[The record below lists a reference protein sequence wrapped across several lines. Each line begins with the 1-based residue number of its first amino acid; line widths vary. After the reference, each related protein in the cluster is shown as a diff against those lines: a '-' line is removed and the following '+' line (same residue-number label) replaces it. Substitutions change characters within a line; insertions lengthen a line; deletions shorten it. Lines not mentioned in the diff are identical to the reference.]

1 MNKIV
6 NQFSRTTFN
15 SLPVVSIILTVY
27 NRASY
32 LKRCINSVL
41 NQSLTDWE
49 LIAIDDGSTDNSL
62 EILKDYENYSEN
74 ITVVSHAN
82 MKLPLS
88 RNKGINLSLGKYIT
102 FIDSDDRYEKEHL
115 AKRLSFMMAN
125 PDVDLIYGGVK
136 IIGDQYVRDKDN
148 PTKFIH
154 LSKCTVGATF
164 FGKSKVFIELN
175 GFKNLPYSEDSEFL
189 NRTKAKF
196 KVQEVNFKTYVYHRD
211 VLDSITNTYMP

>member
-88 RNKGINLSLGKYIT
+88 RNKGIRFIT
-102 FIDSDDRYEKEHL
+102 W
-115 AKRLSFMMAN
+115 
-125 PDVDLIYGGVK
+125 
-136 IIGDQYVRDKDN
+136 
-148 PTKFIH
+148 
-154 LSKCTVGATF
+154 
-164 FGKSKVFIELN
+164 KVYYL
-175 GFKNLPYSEDSEFL
+175 Y
-189 NRTKAKF
+189 R
-196 KVQEVNFKTYVYHRD
+196 QR
-211 VLDSITNTYMP
+211 